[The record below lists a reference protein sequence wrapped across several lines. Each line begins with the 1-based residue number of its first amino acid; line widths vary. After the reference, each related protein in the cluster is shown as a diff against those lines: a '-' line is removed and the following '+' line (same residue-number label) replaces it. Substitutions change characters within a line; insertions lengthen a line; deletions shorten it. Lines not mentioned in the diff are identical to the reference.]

1 MSQQAISDASSLSWD
16 LAAKPIAI
24 LTATAGVGD
33 TRVLPNATISS
44 GSNGENYQ
52 LTFLQDGVGGR
63 SILFDTSFRVV
74 GSFDQDPSK
83 RTLITVVPQDGQAD
97 VLLTPIIN
105 IDSDPLKVESFVAS
119 HNQTSVT
126 VANNVII
133 DDGLWSIQVGSML
146 LNSTTGITAFVN
158 GGITINFATGEITF
172 LSALQGG
179 AQVIIK
185 YN

>member
-1 MSQQAISDASSLSWD
+1 MSQQAITDASTLSWD
-16 LAAKPIAI
+16 LATNNIAI
-24 LTATAGVGD
+24 LTATVGIGN
-33 TRVLPNATISS
+33 TRTLTNATISS

-52 LTFLQDGVGGR
+52 LTFIQDGVGGR
-63 SILFDTSFRVV
+63 SILFDTNFKVV
-74 GSFDQDPSK
+74 GSFDQDPNK

-97 VLLTPIIN
+97 VLLTPMIN
-105 IDSDPLKVESFVAS
+105 LDSDPLKVESFVAS

-126 VANNVII
+126 VVNNAVI
-133 DDGLWSIQVGSML
+133 DDGLWSVQVGSML
-146 LNSTTGITAFVN
+146 LNSTTGITAFTN